1 MHAVCEGFDDFF
13 AAWNQDVYRLC
24 FAMTENAKDAC
35 NLTFKNFLRLG
46 AAKDP
51 QMKEKDA
58 KFLLFS
64 SGFTLCV
71 DYFGR
76 KMRHRPDRK
85 ALDAM
90 NLPFPITD
98 NLCALLKHPLKLR
111 GTLLNVFMTLI
122 CAYPL
127 ARRGALCL
135 AQSGFS
141 EDEIAKIAGRSAAQF
156 ACAST
161 PEAAS
166 AREAVSSIVFAEDD
180 ADAMNDEIY
189 ARFEERSVGVEN
201 KIHDIRIRFDQ
212 IAPYL
217 ALAVL
222 AIFAVAVYVSFK
234 MAG

>member
-1 MHAVCEGFDDFF
+1 MKAQAAAAPAHKPVQVKRSKDDQIFFLVSHIIVILLTLIVLYPLIYIISSSFSSANAVSTGQVVLLPVEPSVMGYQKVF
-13 AAWNQDVYRLC
+13 
-24 FAMTENAKDAC
+24 ENAKVW
-35 NLTFKNFLRLG
+35 TGYKN
-46 AAKDP
+46 
-51 QMKEKDA
+51 
-58 KFLLFS
+58 
-64 SGFTLCV
+64 TLIYTV
-71 DYFGR
+71 
-76 KMRHRPDRK
+76 
-85 ALDAM
+85 L
-90 NLPFPITD
+90 
-98 NLCALLKHPLKLR
+98 

>member
-35 NLTFKNFLRLG
+35 NLTFKTFLRLG

-98 NLCALLKHPLKLR
+98 NLCALLKHPLKL
-111 GTLLNVFMTLI
+111 
-122 CAYPL
+122 
-127 ARRGALCL
+127 RGALCL

>member
-24 FAMTENAKDAC
+24 FAMTENAKDAR
-35 NLTFKNFLRLG
+35 NLTFKTFLRLG

-98 NLCALLKHPLKLR
+98 NLCALLKHPLKQ
-111 GTLLNVFMTLI
+111 
-122 CAYPL
+122 
-127 ARRGALCL
+127 RGALCL

-141 EDEIAKIAGRSAAQF
+141 EDEIAKIAGRSASQF

-166 AREAVSSIVFAEDD
+166 TREAVSSIVFAEDD

-217 ALAVL
+217 ALAAL

>member
-13 AAWNQDVYRLC
+13 SAWHADVYRLC
-24 FAMTENAKDAC
+24 FAMTASAKDARD
-35 NLTFKNFLRLG
+35 LTFKTFLRLG

-51 QMKEKDA
+51 KIKEKGA

-64 SGFTLCV
+64 SGYTLCV
-71 DYFGR
+71 DFFGK
-76 KMRHRPDRK
+76 KMRRMPSRK
-85 ALDAM
+85 ALEAM

-98 NLCALLKHPLKLR
+98 NLCALLKHPLKQ
-111 GTLLNVFMTLI
+111 
-122 CAYPL
+122 
-127 ARRGALCL
+127 RGALCL

-161 PEAAS
+161 PETAA
-166 AREAVSSIVFAEDD
+166 AREAVSSIVCAEDD
-180 ADAMNDEIY
+180 ADAMSDEIY
-189 ARFEERSVGVEN
+189 TRFEERSVGVEN
-201 KIHDIRIRFDQ
+201 AIHDFRIRFDRL
-212 IAPYL
+212 APYL

-222 AIFAVAVYVSFK
+222 TVFAVAVYVSVK

>member
-13 AAWNQDVYRLC
+13 SAWHQDVYRLC
-24 FAMTENAKDAC
+24 FAMTGSAKDARD
-35 NLTFKNFLRLG
+35 LTFKTFLRLG

-51 QMKEKDA
+51 KIKEIEA

-64 SGFTLCV
+64 SGYTLCV
-71 DYFGR
+71 DFFGK
-76 KMRHRPDRK
+76 KMRRMPGRK
-85 ALDAM
+85 ALEAM
-90 NLPFPITD
+90 NLPFPVTD
-98 NLCALLKHPLKLR
+98 SLCVLLR
-111 GTLLNVFMTLI
+111 
-122 CAYPL
+122 YPL

-141 EDEIAKIAGRSAAQF
+141 EEEIAKIAGKSAAQF

-161 PEAAS
+161 SETAS
-166 AREAVSSIVFAEDD
+166 ARETVSSIVFDENG
-180 ADAMNDEIY
+180 ADALSDEIY

-201 KIHDIRIRFDQ
+201 AIHDFRIRFDRL
-212 IAPYL
+212 APYL

-222 AIFAVAVYVSFK
+222 VIFAVAVYVSVK

>member
-35 NLTFKNFLRLG
+35 NLTFKTFLRLG

-98 NLCALLKHPLKLR
+98 NLCALLKHPLKQ
-111 GTLLNVFMTLI
+111 
-122 CAYPL
+122 
-127 ARRGALCL
+127 RGALCL